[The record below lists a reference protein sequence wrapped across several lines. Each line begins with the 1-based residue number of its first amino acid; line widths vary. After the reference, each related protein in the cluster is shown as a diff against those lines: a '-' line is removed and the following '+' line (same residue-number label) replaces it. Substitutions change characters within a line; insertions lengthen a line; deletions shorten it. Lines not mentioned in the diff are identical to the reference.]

1 MKSVCVQL
9 KKIETVWETLFSSE
23 WANISNIFY
32 MIYMSIGRAYIQNN
46 AHFAISS
53 MPHFTLHAQTS
64 FVLLMS
70 QCIHKYIKYIIYIIS
85 V

>member
-1 MKSVCVQL
+1 MYKLLDKITLCSAK

-23 WANISNIFY
+23 WANISNIFS
-32 MIYMSIGRAYIQNN
+32 MIYILSIGRAYIQNN

-53 MPHFTLHAQTS
+53 MPHFTLQPVHAQTS

-70 QCIHKYIKYIIYIIS
+70 QCIRK
-85 V
+85 